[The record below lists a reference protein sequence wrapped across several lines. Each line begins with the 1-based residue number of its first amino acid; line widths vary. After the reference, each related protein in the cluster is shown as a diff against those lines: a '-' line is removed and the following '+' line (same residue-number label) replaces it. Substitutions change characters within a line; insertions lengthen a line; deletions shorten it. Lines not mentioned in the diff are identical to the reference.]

1 MIGNIGNDLI
11 KKDWNNNGFTNK
23 DYIGKVSFVLER
35 IGLENM
41 DVKDWIGVYLIN

>member
-23 DYIGKVSFVLER
+23 DYIGKVCILLEM
-35 IGLENM
+35 IGL
-41 DVKDWIGVYLIN
+41 KKLTKKIG